1 MAYTPIQMGGDKHV
15 NGFLINFEQLMKND
29 GVMLSFRTNGQ
40 IWSDSGY
47 VENCSDV

>member
-1 MAYTPIQMGGDKHV
+1 MAYSPIRMGWDKHV
-15 NGFLINFEQLMKND
+15 NGFLINFEQLMKN

-40 IWSDSGY
+40 IWSDLGY